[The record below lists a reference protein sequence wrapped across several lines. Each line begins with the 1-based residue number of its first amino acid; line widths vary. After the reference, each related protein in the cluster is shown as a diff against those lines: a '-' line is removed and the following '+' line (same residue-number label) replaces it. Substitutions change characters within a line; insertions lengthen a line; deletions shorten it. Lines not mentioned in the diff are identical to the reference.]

1 MPLPPEA
8 FFVYLS
14 MRRILEILFSSLSL
28 TLQEFRSHK
37 VRTMLSLS
45 GVAFGI
51 FCIIGVLAMVDS
63 LQRAVQNDI
72 KALGSNTVY
81 IDKWE
86 YGGGGDYPWWK
97 YMKRPSPKMEEML
110 LLEQKVPSAL
120 NIAMNINTSDRLE
133 VADNVVTGVNYYGVT
148 EDFSNIQKIEIE
160 MGRYLQQSD
169 YDYAANSIV
178 MGYEIAEN
186 LFGKPEKAV
195 GQLIVM
201 KGGKRAVVVGLIKK
215 QGKSILGGFEFDKSI
230 IMPYNYLKTLIREEY
245 SSPVIMVQGKETVPM
260 AQLKDE
266 LAGAMR
272 SIRKLKPS
280 QDDDFSLNDIDSF
293 AEFMDNIFKYVNQGG
308 WAIAALSLIVG
319 MFGVA
324 NIMFVTVRE
333 RTSQIGLKKAIGA
346 KKHMILTEF
355 LLESAFLCIL
365 GGLLGLAGVFILT
378 LIAGAAAGFAITIS
392 PSILIL
398 AISICVIVGIMAGI
412 IPASIAARMDPVVAI
427 RSK

>member
-1 MPLPPEA
+1 MHPLPQG
-8 FFVYLS
+8 FFVYLI

-97 YMKRPSPKMEEML
+97 YMKRPAPKMEEML

-120 NIAMNINTSDRLE
+120 NIAMNINTNDRLE

-148 EDFSNIQKIEIE
+148 EDFNKIQKIEIE
-160 MGRYLQQSD
+160 EGRYLQQSD
-169 YDYAANSIV
+169 YDFGANCIV
-178 MGYEIAEN
+178 MGNEIAEN

-201 KGGKRAVVVGLIKK
+201 KGGKRGVVVGLIKK

-230 IMPYNYLKTLIREEY
+230 IMPYNFLKTLSREEF

-260 AQLKDE
+260 VQLKDE

-365 GGLLGLAGVFILT
+365 GGLLGLIGVFLLT
-378 LIAGAAAGFAITIS
+378 LVAGAAAGFAITIS

-398 AISICVIVGIMAGI
+398 AISICIIVGVLAGI

>member
-1 MPLPPEA
+1 MHPLPQG
-8 FFVYLS
+8 FFVYLI

-97 YMKRPSPKMEEML
+97 YMKRPAPKMEEML

-120 NIAMNINTSDRLE
+120 NIAMNINTNDRLE

-148 EDFSNIQKIEIE
+148 EDFNKIQKIEIE
-160 MGRYLQQSD
+160 EGRYLKLPD
-169 YDYAANSIV
+169 YHFGAICTV
-178 MGYEIAEN
+178 MGNESAEN

-201 KGGKRAVVVGLIKK
+201 KGGKRGVVVGLIKK
-215 QGKSILGGFEFDKSI
+215 QGKSILG
-230 IMPYNYLKTLIREEY
+230 
-245 SSPVIMVQGKETVPM
+245 
-260 AQLKDE
+260 
-266 LAGAMR
+266 
-272 SIRKLKPS
+272 
-280 QDDDFSLNDIDSF
+280 
-293 AEFMDNIFKYVNQGG
+293 
-308 WAIAALSLIVG
+308 
-319 MFGVA
+319 
-324 NIMFVTVRE
+324 
-333 RTSQIGLKKAIGA
+333 
-346 KKHMILTEF
+346 
-355 LLESAFLCIL
+355 
-365 GGLLGLAGVFILT
+365 
-378 LIAGAAAGFAITIS
+378 
-392 PSILIL
+392 
-398 AISICVIVGIMAGI
+398 
-412 IPASIAARMDPVVAI
+412 
-427 RSK
+427 

>member
-1 MPLPPEA
+1 MHPLPQG
-8 FFVYLS
+8 FFVYLI

-97 YMKRPSPKMEEML
+97 YMKRPTPKMEEML

-120 NIAMNINTSDRLE
+120 NIAMNINTNDRLE

-148 EDFSNIQKIEIE
+148 EDFNKIQKIEIE
-160 MGRYLQQSD
+160 EGRYLQQSD
-169 YDYAANSIV
+169 YDFGANCIV
-178 MGYEIAEN
+178 MGNEIAEN

-201 KGGKRAVVVGLIKK
+201 KGGKRGVVVGLIKK

-230 IMPYNYLKTLIREEY
+230 IMPYNFLKTLSREEF
-245 SSPVIMVQGKETVPM
+245 SSPVIMVQGKETIPM
-260 AQLKDE
+260 VQLKDE

-365 GGLLGLAGVFILT
+365 GGLLGLIGVFLLT
-378 LIAGAAAGFAITIS
+378 LVAGAAAGFAITIS

-398 AISICVIVGIMAGI
+398 AISICIIVGVLAGI